1 MRTAGPFGPEGGPS
15 VLERVRGGLMD
26 RSLIETL
33 RAEQN
38 CRKLVHLV
46 NAAGYLNH
54 FDWGGTGGVH

>member
-1 MRTAGPFGPEGGPS
+1 
-15 VLERVRGGLMD
+15 MD